1 MTKRRASNEKL
12 DEILRRP
19 YTIEIEYGETPEEG
33 VAAYV
38 AEWPGCITAGA
49 TPEEGLAR
57 IGGAMRDWAAARLA
71 RRQRGA
77 EPPKEYG
84 GAGLPP
90 PPPRPS
96 PRAGERGG
104 KHGGRPEPKG

>member
-49 TPEEGLAR
+49 TR
-57 IGGAMRDWAAARLA
+57 GGALPRNRGGVGGWAAGRLA
-71 RRQRGA
+71 RRPRGA
-77 EPPKEYG
+77 QPPQG
-84 GAGLPP
+84 DRRGRGTP
-90 PPPRPS
+90 PPPRP
-96 PRAGERGG
+96 PRRPGE
-104 KHGGRPEPKG
+104 

>member
-38 AEWPGCITAGA
+38 AEWPGCITAGGA
-49 TPEEGLAR
+49 P
-57 IGGAMRDWAAARLA
+57 GGAPARNGGGVGGPAAGRPARSEGGSPPPHGVG
-71 RRQRGA
+71 RGA
-77 EPPKEYG
+77 PHTR
-84 GAGLPP
+84 
-90 PPPRPS
+90 PPRTLR
-96 PRAGERGG
+96 PR
-104 KHGGRPEPKG
+104 

>member
-49 TPEEGLAR
+49 TREEALAR
-57 IGGAMRDWAAARLA
+57 IGGAVRDWAAARLA
-71 RRQRGA
+71 RGQRVA
-77 EPPKEYG
+77 EPLKEDG
-84 GAGLPP
+84 GGGGPR
-90 PPPRPS
+90 PPPRPH
-96 PRAGERGG
+96 PGAGERAG
-104 KHGGRPEPKG
+104 HEGGRPDP

>member
-1 MTKRRASNEKL
+1 MIKRRALNEKL

-49 TPEEGLAR
+49 AREGGVAR
-57 IGGAMRDWAAARLA
+57 IGGAVPGRARGRPG
-71 RRQRGA
+71 RRRAGG
-77 EPPKEYG
+77 PPRQEVGRAG
-84 GAGLPP
+84 GRR
-90 PPPRPS
+90 PPPRP
-96 PRAGERGG
+96 PR
-104 KHGGRPEPKG
+104 PP

>member
-38 AEWPGCITAGA
+38 AEWPGSITAGA
-49 TPEEGLAR
+49 TREGAGPR
-57 IGGAMRDWAAARLA
+57 IRGGRGGWGAARA
-71 RRQRGA
+71 GGRQRGA
-77 EPPKEYG
+77 APPHEDG
-84 GAGLPP
+84 GARRPRAPP
-90 PPPRPS
+90 RPPPR
-96 PRAGERGG
+96 RAQERQN
-104 KHGGRPEPKG
+104 

>member
-49 TPEEGLAR
+49 TPAEGLPR
-57 IGGAMRDWAAARLA
+57 NRGGMRGWGAARPA
-71 RRQRGA
+71 RKQRAG
-77 EPPKEYG
+77 PPAQEDCRG
-84 GAGLPP
+84 STHPP
-90 PPPRPS
+90 TPRRVPRP
-96 PRAGERGG
+96 
-104 KHGGRPEPKG
+104 

>member
-38 AEWPGCITAGA
+38 AEWPGCITAGGA
-49 TPEEGLAR
+49 REGGPAR
-57 IGGAMRDWAAARLA
+57 IGGAMRGWAAGRPA
-71 RRQRGA
+71 RRAARGEA
-77 EPPKEYG
+77 AQEG
-84 GAGLPP
+84 
-90 PPPRPS
+90 
-96 PRAGERGG
+96 RGG
-104 KHGGRPEPKG
+104 RAPAAPRRRHRAEGE

>member
-49 TPEEGLAR
+49 TREEALAR
-57 IGGAMRDWAAARLA
+57 IGGGMRGWGGARRG
-71 RRQRGA
+71 RRQRA
-77 EPPKEYG
+77 CEALKEYG
-84 GAGLPP
+84 GARRAR
-90 PPPRPS
+90 PPPRHH
-96 PRAGERGG
+96 PRARG
-104 KHGGRPEPKG
+104 

>member
-49 TPEEGLAR
+49 G
-57 IGGAMRDWAAARLA
+57 
-71 RRQRGA
+71 
-77 EPPKEYG
+77 PP
-84 GAGLPP
+84 
-90 PPPRPS
+90 
-96 PRAGERGG
+96 
-104 KHGGRPEPKG
+104 GGRPRNGGGDRGLGPGRPGRKPPGGQPAPGDRRGGGAPPTAPTAPRRPRS

>member
-49 TPEEGLAR
+49 APEEGLAR
-57 IGGAMRDWAAARLA
+57 IGGAMRDWGAARLA
-71 RRQRGA
+71 PKERVGA
-77 EPPKEYG
+77 PPKECG
-84 GAGLPP
+84 GGSGNRPP
-90 PPPRPS
+90 PAPPTAAR
-96 PRAGERGG
+96 RGG
-104 KHGGRPEPKG
+104 R

>member
-1 MTKRRASNEKL
+1 MMTKRRASNEKL

-49 TPEEGLAR
+49 TREEALAR
-57 IGGAMRDWAAARLA
+57 IGGAMGDWATA
-71 RRQRGA
+71 RRGRGPRA
-77 EPPKEYG
+77 GEPPKEYG
-84 GAGLPP
+84 RGDAPRPP
-90 PPPRPS
+90 PGPPPRW
-96 PRAGERGG
+96 GE
-104 KHGGRPEPKG
+104 PA